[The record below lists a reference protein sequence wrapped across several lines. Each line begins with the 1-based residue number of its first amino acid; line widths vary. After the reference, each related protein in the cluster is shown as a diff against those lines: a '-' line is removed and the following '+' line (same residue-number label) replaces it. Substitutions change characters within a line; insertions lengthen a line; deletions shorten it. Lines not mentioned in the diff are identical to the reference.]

1 VYISKLL
8 SLLLLKATCPFGP
21 GNVPAHA
28 FWLIWITE
36 RLGNSRIAEVA
47 KRKANLVLT
56 WESNIPL
63 ILLLPIFVATI
74 LHQKN
79 GLFTAVVFS
88 IFKLTY
94 PTPTTD
100 ER

>member
-1 VYISKLL
+1 MVEI
-8 SLLLLKATCPFGP
+8 
-21 GNVPAHA
+21 
-28 FWLIWITE
+28 
-36 RLGNSRIAEVA
+36 A
-47 KRKANLVLT
+47 KRKANLVGT

-79 GLFTAVVFS
+79 GLFTVVVFS